1 MKTLLPLVVAGG
13 TFAAAAIVGLAIG
26 VFAAGRRGEPLFA
39 PLGLLLGAAVGAYSA
54 VRVLAKSM
62 R

>member
-1 MKTLLPLVVAGG
+1 VVAGG
-13 TFAAAAIVGLAIG
+13 TFAAAAIVGLVVG
-26 VFAAGRRGEPLFA
+26 VFLAGRRGEPLLA
-39 PLGLLLGAAVGAYSA
+39 PIGLLLGAAVGAYSA